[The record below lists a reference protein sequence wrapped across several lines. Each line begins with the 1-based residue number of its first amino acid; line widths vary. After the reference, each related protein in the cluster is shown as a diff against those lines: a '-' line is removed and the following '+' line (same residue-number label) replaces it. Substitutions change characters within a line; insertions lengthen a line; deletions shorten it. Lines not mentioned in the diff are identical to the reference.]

1 MFAKILELAQ
11 SSASKRT
18 MYLRI
23 IFAALAAL
31 LILKTRWFSRLWLS
45 EPRSLVDFDAIH
57 IAAQRVW
64 LGDIDQVYQFEKLA
78 QMQKEIA
85 NGDFNF
91 VPWAYPP
98 QFDLLVAPLAFL
110 PVGTAY
116 FLFVAATLGFY
127 LVVLRLIAGSY
138 FALLLLLLLPVL
150 IITIACGQNGFLT
163 GGLIGLVCLTIH
175 RRQVVAG
182 LALGMMVIKPHL
194 AVAFALYP
202 LLKRRWITVLTAG
215 AVVLASSA
223 LSTILFGPKIWTAFF
238 GSIRN
243 SGLYM
248 EHGFFPLYR
257 MISPFAVLRAAGL
270 PSWTAYLAQAVV
282 AITGLALIGLAI
294 YRGFPRRWSLGLT
307 AIVSVLISPY
317 AYDYDLP
324 IFGIGLALLLPD
336 LVRLASERERATIYG
351 LILLTGIYG
360 LLQSFRLQYQYGP
373 DVDLTKHRVLCIG
386 GIAVVVL
393 LGLIFRIL
401 LRNDGG
407 RKTTEGVHEYD
418 EVLPGSATLPSM
430 RASLSFGMLSRA
442 IKPSLRRSAGLNHD
456 SQRPE
461 RPCF

>member
-1 MFAKILELAQ
+1 MFVTTLELAQ
-11 SSASKRT
+11 SSAPKRT

-45 EPRSLVDFDAIH
+45 EPRPLVDFDAFH

-64 LGDIDQVYQFEKLA
+64 LGDIDQVYRFEKLA

-91 VPWAYPP
+91 LPFAYPP

-116 FLFVAATLGFY
+116 FLFMAATLGFY

-138 FALLLLLLLPVL
+138 FALMLLLLLPAL

-175 RRQVVAG
+175 SRQVVAG

-194 AVAFALYP
+194 AVAFALYS
-202 LLKRRWITVLTAG
+202 LLKRRWIAALTAG

-223 LSTILFGPKIWTAFF
+223 LSTILFGPQIWPTFF
-238 GSIRN
+238 GAVRD
-243 SGLYM
+243 SGIYL
-248 EHGFFPLYR
+248 ERGFFPLFR
-257 MISPFAVLRAAGL
+257 MISPYAVLRAAGL
-270 PSWTAYLAQAVV
+270 PSWTAFLGQAVV
-282 AITGLALIGLAI
+282 AVLGLAVIVFAVF
-294 YRGFPRRWSLGLT
+294 RGFPRRWSLGLT

-324 IFGIGLALLLPD
+324 ILGIGIALLLPD

-351 LILLTGIYG
+351 LIMLTGFYG
-360 LLQSFRLQYQYGP
+360 MLQSFRMEYQYGSNAP
-373 DVDLTKHRVLCIG
+373 SVDPTKDTVLAIG

-401 LRNDGG
+401 LRNAGG

-418 EVLPGSATLPSM
+418 EVLPGSATLPGTAPRCRSGCC
-430 RASLSFGMLSRA
+430 RELSN
-442 IKPSLRRSAGLNHD
+442 RR
-456 SQRPE
+456 
-461 RPCF
+461 